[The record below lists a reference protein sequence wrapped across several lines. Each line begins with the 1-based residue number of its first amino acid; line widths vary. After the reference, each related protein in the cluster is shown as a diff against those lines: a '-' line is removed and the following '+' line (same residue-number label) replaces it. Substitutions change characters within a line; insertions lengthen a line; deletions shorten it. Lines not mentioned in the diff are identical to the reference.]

1 MAETIQI
8 DNLQAILNEFAK
20 AVSAATTA
28 VNNLSTAAGS
38 LNMGPRQRQAFP
50 VDL

>member
-20 AVSAATTA
+20 TVSAATTA
-28 VNNLSTAAGS
+28 VNNLATTMSGI
-38 LNMGPRQRQAFP
+38 G
-50 VDL
+50 